1 MRVNEVMTRHVAL
14 THPDSTLQ
22 DAADRMKELDVGV
35 LPVCENDRLVGVLTD
50 RDLAVRCV
58 SAGLDPWTDKVR
70 DAMTADVFF
79 CFADQDVAEAA
90 RIMKERQVRRLIVLD
105 RDRRLA
111 GIVSLGDLAVDAGD
125 KRMAGD
131 VLQAVSTPGMPVE

>member
-1 MRVNEVMTRHVAL
+1 MRVQEVMTRNVAL

-35 LPVCENDRLVGVLTD
+35 LPVCEDDQLVGVLTD

-70 DAMTADVFF
+70 DVMTTDVVF
-79 CFADQDVAEAA
+79 CFEDADVAEAA
-90 RIMKERQVRRLIVLD
+90 RIMKERQIRRLIVLD
-105 RDRRLA
+105 RAKRLA
-111 GIVSLGDLAVDAGD
+111 GIVSLGDLAVDAD
-125 KRMAGD
+125 AERVAGD
-131 VLQAVSTPGMPVE
+131 VLQAVSTPGTPVE